1 MRKEWNKIEQT
12 VTQETRSVSRRRR
25 SKIFV
30 PQLLSDL
37 HSLLSEA
44 SMNRPSALPAR
55 HILSGGGGFYF
66 TWPVPNLRQRDN
78 KRRRTTKGRE
88 GGVQKKPGSSC
99 SQRSGREGQEDLFP
113 GEEEEEWEKEV
124 GRRRW
129 GGGGEHEVGLRR
141 QSWRRGNGILRWAQP
156 SAPEEVLLFS
166 PRASSAASSC

>member
-12 VTQETRSVSRRRR
+12 VTQETRSVSRRRC

-78 KRRRTTKGRE
+78 KRRRTTTKGR
-88 GGVQKKPGSSC
+88 GGAEETRQQLQPEE
-99 SQRSGREGQEDLFP
+99 RSGGT
-113 GEEEEEWEKEV
+113 
-124 GRRRW
+124 GRL
-129 GGGGEHEVGLRR
+129 V
-141 QSWRRGNGILRWAQP
+141 SW
-156 SAPEEVLLFS
+156 
-166 PRASSAASSC
+166 